1 MFLKERAV
9 ILTIYVW
16 LNFIDLN
23 MDPYLEAIVTFK
35 EDLLTVEKPK
45 SEFTPVEIDRNI
57 VNSFRVPTTQFPT

>member
-1 MFLKERAV
+1 
-9 ILTIYVW
+9 
-16 LNFIDLN
+16 